1 MERTFWLLHRFTEIH
16 AIRLANLFD
25 EVQNLLRRS
34 LVDRMEVN
42 YFRKH
47 PGKQSIV
54 GYVVHFL
61 SLPRK
66 SLINKQYCR
75 HLCLGHIN
83 IRHLF
88 SHDTAVGLQGSN

>member
-1 MERTFWLLHRFTEIH
+1 MEIH
-16 AIRLANLFD
+16 AIRLPNLFD

-54 GYVVHFL
+54 GYVVHF
-61 SLPRK
+61 
-66 SLINKQYCR
+66 CR
-75 HLCLGHIN
+75 C
-83 IRHLF
+83 
-88 SHDTAVGLQGSN
+88 QGNL

>member
-1 MERTFWLLHRFTEIH
+1 MS
-16 AIRLANLFD
+16 LANLFD

-54 GYVVHFL
+54 GYVVHVL

-66 SLINKQYCR
+66 SLVNKQNCR
-75 HLCLGHIN
+75 NLCLGHIN